1 MLKFLF
7 LPKHMDSK
15 TAFITNSEMTFANH
29 LDHFLARVGINRML
43 HRVVPGLYAL
53 GNPDKTSL
61 VFVTGNYTLS
71 FDTLRSALKEIN
83 AYLLVLDTKGINVW
97 CAAGKGTFGTAELV
111 NRIKGTGLKKV
122 ASHRKLILPQLGAT
136 GVSAYQVKE
145 LCGFEVEFGPV
156 RTEDLPE
163 YLKNHLA
170 TPEMRQ
176 VRFNLRDRMVLIPVE
191 LVGTF
196 LPMLA
201 AFAVLYLLG
210 GWLNGL
216 WLIATWLAAEALFFI
231 LLPWIPT
238 REFSTKGFILG
249 LLISIPFILFQFAQ
263 SGQSLSQ
270 QLMRVLPMLLAMT
283 SLTAFL
289 TLNLT
294 GSTPITCWTSVRREI
309 FRYVP
314 IMAVMMGGGIILF
327 ILKLF
332 GFGE

>member
-1 MLKFLF
+1 M
-7 LPKHMDSK
+7 PKHMTQKSS
-15 TAFITNSEMTFANH
+15 FITRSELTFQDH
-29 LDHFLARVGINRML
+29 LDHFLARMGINRMQ
-43 HRVVPGLYAL
+43 HRVVPGLYTL
-53 GNPDKTSL
+53 GKPDQTSP

-71 FDTLRSALKEIN
+71 FDAVRSALKGID

-97 CAAGKGTFGTAELV
+97 CAAGKGTFGTTELV
-111 NRIKGTGLKKV
+111 NRIKDTGLENV
-122 ASHRKLILPQLGAT
+122 VSHRKLVLPQLGAT
-136 GVSAYQVKE
+136 GVSAYQTKE
-145 LCGFEVEFGPV
+145 LCGFEVEYGPV
-156 RTEDLPE
+156 RAEDLPE
-163 YLKNHLA
+163 YLLNHIA

-176 VRFNLRDRMVLIPVE
+176 VRFNLSDRMILIPVE
-191 LVGTF
+191 LVSTF

-201 AFAVLYLLG
+201 AFVALFFLG
-210 GWLNGL
+210 GWFLGL
-216 WLIATWLAAEALFFI
+216 WLIAAWLAAFVLFLI

-249 LLISIPFILFQFAQ
+249 FFISIPFIFFQF
-263 SGQSLSQ
+263 SQ
-270 QLMRVLPMLLAMT
+270 IGHTIIQRILDIIPMLLAMT

-314 IMAVMMGGGIILF
+314 IMAAMLAGGIILF

-332 GFGE
+332 GLGK

>member
-1 MLKFLF
+1 MG
-7 LPKHMDSK
+7 PK
-15 TAFITNSEMTFANH
+15 TVFITNSEITFANH

-43 HRVVPGLYAL
+43 HRVIPGLYAL
-53 GNPDKTSL
+53 GDPDTASP

-71 FDTLRSALKEIN
+71 FDALRFALKGMDV
-83 AYLLVLDTKGINVW
+83 YLLVLDTKGINVW

-111 NRIKGTGLKKV
+111 NRIKATGLEKMIR
-122 ASHRKLILPQLGAT
+122 HRKVILPQLGAT

-156 RTEDLPE
+156 RAKDLPE
-163 YLKNHLA
+163 YLKTHLA

-176 VRFNLRDRMVLIPVE
+176 VRFNLSDRMVLIPVE
-191 LVGTF
+191 LVNTF
-196 LPMLA
+196 LPILAASAVLYFLGGWFNLLWLITAWLA
-201 AFAVLYLLG
+201 AFV
-210 GWLNGL
+210 
-216 WLIATWLAAEALFFI
+216 LFFI

-249 LLISIPFILFQFAQ
+249 FLISIPFILFQFAQ
-263 SGQSLSQ
+263 SGLSLSQ
-270 QLMRVLPMLLAMT
+270 QLMRVLPMLLAMP
-283 SLTAFL
+283 SLTAFI
-289 TLNLT
+289 TLNMT

-314 IMAVMMGGGIILF
+314 IMAIMLAGGIILF

-332 GFGE
+332 GLGK